1 MAERWIACRAKT
13 AGSLVGPNFNWN
25 QCVYQPKRTMSAAA
39 RRKIAAAQRARSAK
53 VKSQAKKA
61 A

>member
-25 QCVYQPKRTMSAAA
+25 QCVYQSKCGDQWLHERHC
-39 RRKIAAAQRARSAK
+39 
-53 VKSQAKKA
+53 VEVH
-61 A
+61 